1 MRDPWWPLTDHSGG
15 GGARVAARPSRGERE
30 AHHGRPV
37 GLPTDQCELEEVV
50 GEVNDGGRGD
60 GDRDGGKEEGEGRHQ
75 KRAEPEKSVR
85 AETKSATPVT
95 RAYWTAP
102 ATWSGASPAATA
114 RQPVVFWGEE
124 GNAKHESGER

>member
-1 MRDPWWPLTDHSGG
+1 VRDPWWPLTDHSGG

-75 KRAEPEKSVR
+75 KRAEPEAREEREGGNEQRYARDEGVLD
-85 AETKSATPVT
+85 
-95 RAYWTAP
+95 
-102 ATWSGASPAATA
+102 GASYLERGFPRRHRASTRRVLGRGGK
-114 RQPVVFWGEE
+114 RQT
-124 GNAKHESGER
+124 